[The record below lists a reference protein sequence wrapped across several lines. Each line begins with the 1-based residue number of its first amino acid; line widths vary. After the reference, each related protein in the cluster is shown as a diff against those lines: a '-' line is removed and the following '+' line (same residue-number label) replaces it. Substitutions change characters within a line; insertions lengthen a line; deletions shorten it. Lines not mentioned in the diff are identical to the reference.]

1 MTADT
6 ASHSDAAP
14 DTSRAVPAD
23 HDQLDR
29 LRAALARGRVLDGQ
43 VRPLLELLDASRR
56 AGGAEDPATV
66 MYPGNEPLD
75 LACRNGYVAASLL
88 PALRV
93 YETLAGAS

>member
-6 ASHSDAAP
+6 SHIDATSDAEHATT
-14 DTSRAVPAD
+14 DARGD
-23 HDQLDR
+23 GLDR
-29 LRAALARGRVLDGQ
+29 LRAALACGLVPDEQ
-43 VRPLLELLDASRR
+43 VRPLLELLDALGRD
-56 AGGAEDPATV
+56 GGAEDRATV

-93 YETLAGAS
+93 YETLAGSS